1 MSLKYLWEQREIP
14 SQYAKWLVKLMGFQF
29 TVKYRE
35 GRTNKV
41 ADALSRVN
49 MELDAILKEIS
60 VLFLPD
66 IEAICQEVLKVP
78 SLKIIHQLETNPD
91 NSSPFTINHQ
101 QLRYKG
107 RLVIPRQT
115 SFIEAILSDFHDNPV
130 GGMRATSEPI
140 NELQTNF
147 IGRE

>member
-1 MSLKYLWEQREIP
+1 MFVSVLELKYI
-14 SQYAKWLVKLMGFQF
+14 SFSIQF
-29 TVKYRE
+29 WSCYK
-35 GRTNKV
+35 
-41 ADALSRVN
+41 
-49 MELDAILKEIS
+49 
-60 VLFLPD
+60 
-66 IEAICQEVLKVP
+66 VLKVP

-130 GGMRATSEPI
+130 GGHAGYLRTYKRIANQFYWTGMKGDIKRNVSECQVCQINKTNSLSPAGLLQPFPYHKTSGKI
-140 NELQTNF
+140 
-147 IGRE
+147 